1 MTRPLKLRL
10 VKPEAQEPSPKAIDV
25 QFLEGLL
32 GYNARRAALVAID
45 LFLERMAVFGLRPVD
60 FSVLCIVHDNPGL
73 TSRQICDAL
82 NLLPPNLVGLV
93 ASLEKRGLLRRS
105 PHPTDKR
112 ALGLSLSAAG
122 KKLMVAARKTVAELE
137 AEVAGPLTLAE
148 RATLLRLL
156 QKIYRPASPGVPRN
170 G

>member
-1 MTRPLKLRL
+1 MTRGQSLRL
-10 VKPEAQEPSPKAIDV
+10 VKAGSEAMSEKPVDM

-60 FSVLCIVHDNPGL
+60 FSVLCVVHDNPGL

-93 ASLEKRGLLRRS
+93 ASLEKRGLLKRS

-112 ALGLSLSAAG
+112 ALGLTLSAAG
-122 KKLMVAARKTVAELE
+122 KKLMTQARKTVAELE
-137 AEVAGPLTLAE
+137 AEVAGALSPSE
-148 RATLLRLL
+148 RTTLLRLL
-156 QKIYRPASPGVPRN
+156 QKIYQAD
-170 G
+170 